1 MKALKIGEK
10 LGGTAKC
17 QGCETL
23 FNDGIK
29 AHEKAYQNEG
39 IAVQHTDAG
48 LFKLEQK
55 SILKNIESNDLYIVR
70 DFNHSQP
77 MLLPKAIMYLD
88 KLSILYKQKCM
99 ANHTK
104 YVRFDIT
111 SATRSIKSVKKLSK
125 ENPNAIM
132 NSAHLKGK
140 TFDISYGAFFGY
152 KKQLKLFIEALS
164 ELKNQKKCFVKYERN
179 GCLHITVN

>member
-1 MKALKIGEK
+1 MKKNRRKILIIAFLSLLFFVLAISFSNRIKTRIVYCYESIK
-10 LGGTAKC
+10 DWRKIGGTAKC

-48 LFKLEQK
+48 LFKLEQR
-55 SILKNIESNDLYIVR
+55 SVLKNIESNDWYIVR

-77 MLLPKAIMYLD
+77 MLLPKAILYLN

-111 SATRSIKSVKKLSK
+111 SATRSIKSVNEFKCGEYL
-125 ENPNAIM
+125 
-132 NSAHLKGK
+132 LK
-140 TFDISYGAFFGY
+140 IWRIRS
-152 KKQLKLFIEALS
+152 LVRE
-164 ELKNQKKCFVKYERN
+164 
-179 GCLHITVN
+179 